1 MRLLSVN
8 SLIAWFV
15 LEKRDTVC
23 KCMLQSVRIAA
34 QLGKPP
40 ERFYTN
46 ASESTNNVLKLKVD
60 RKPSSL
66 PDFVS
71 HVQEYASIHERNIQQ
86 AFFRRG
92 DWQFAEPFSLFEDV
106 SQKWNQKK
114 HNSLVKKVID
124 ASCSLFRH
132 LPQKH
137 FHMHPVRLLLQTAM
151 ILLLPYQ
158 EIQWQ

>member
-1 MRLLSVN
+1 MHEREGRRVVSGATVEPKFFD
-8 SLIAWFV
+8 WFV

-86 AFFRRG
+86 AFF
-92 DWQFAEPFSLFEDV
+92 
-106 SQKWNQKK
+106 
-114 HNSLVKKVID
+114 
-124 ASCSLFRH
+124 
-132 LPQKH
+132 
-137 FHMHPVRLLLQTAM
+137 
-151 ILLLPYQ
+151 
-158 EIQWQ
+158 